1 MSSSY
6 GVGSGSGS
14 GGISSRDAAS
24 QLDALN
30 RQKTEDVVTEANET
44 MKQELVTAKAGR
56 TKSLRFA

>member
-6 GVGSGSGS
+6 GIGS
-14 GGISSRDAAS
+14 GGGGVSSSDAAS

-30 RQKTEDVVTEANET
+30 RQKTEDVVKEARDT
-44 MKQELVTAKAGR
+44 MGQELVTAKAGR